1 MATRRARVPYA
12 SRPPQTGSNAR
23 CQSFSA
29 SASSPPVAPTMS
41 ASALFTLAKTP
52 IASSAR
58 YSTAVATIA
67 TTKSTNDTANENFM
81 TDHGS
86 MRLRCSRAR
95 RGPRGAPG
103 APALAVRMA
112 SETRAVA
119 AVPPG
124 RTGAVAMPAV
134 RMLAVGGRTLA
145 RATAGPGTTG
155 AVALTT
161 GGALVGGALTGRAAD
176 PPPSIGCVVTST
188 SGGGGMPGARVY
200 FGAGAPG
207 A

>member
-1 MATRRARVPYA
+1 MKAPSV
-12 SRPPQTGSNAR
+12 
-23 CQSFSA
+23 A
-29 SASSPPVAPTMS
+29 SAVKSTTLTAPSSAAPPMTPLAVILKPPPLASPPVAPTMS

-161 GGALVGGALTGRAAD
+161 GGALGGGALGDA
-176 PPPSIGCVVTST
+176 
-188 SGGGGMPGARVY
+188 
-200 FGAGAPG
+200 AGAVGESAGPG
-207 A
+207 FACVSVIG

>member
-1 MATRRARVPYA
+1 MKAPSV
-12 SRPPQTGSNAR
+12 
-23 CQSFSA
+23 A
-29 SASSPPVAPTMS
+29 SAVKSTTLTAPSSAAPPM
-41 ASALFTLAKTP
+41 TP

-145 RATAGPGTTG
+145 RATAGPGPAG